1 MKVRYTRPDEKPLQ
15 RHRVGLHL
23 LEQKANEGPGVTLGL
38 PGPSLE
44 AGALGTPESV
54 PYRET
59 EKPRLMTNP
68 AGWPQ
73 KVRTAGLA
81 DNVLFLVLA
90 PAGTTGTALL
100 HHSLA
105 ALMEDS
111 SAFLTPEKRA
121 SGPSSDSHLDMP
133 GPGWPG
139 PGRTPERLCSVCSPH
154 SQVLPSNSLREHFRH
169 WTHK

>member
-1 MKVRYTRPDEKPLQ
+1 MKARYTRLDERPLQ
-15 RHRVGLHL
+15 RHHWVGSHL
-23 LEQKANEGPGVTLGL
+23 LEQKANEGPEGSLGL

-68 AGWPQ
+68 VGWPR

-90 PAGTTGTALL
+90 LAGTVGTALP

-121 SGPSSDSHLDMP
+121 SGPLSDSHLD
-133 GPGWPG
+133 
-139 PGRTPERLCSVCSPH
+139 
-154 SQVLPSNSLREHFRH
+154 VLARAWTDPREAVFCL
-169 WTHK
+169 